1 MTSTDKKNLLINEI
15 KKYKRVA
22 VAFSGGVDSTFLL
35 KMCID
40 ALGSSNV
47 LALTADC
54 SAFPKREL
62 DETDRL
68 CTEMGVTHLNIKIN
82 QLRIDGFVK
91 NTPLRCYYC
100 KRELMSRL
108 IKAAQQRGVKTVFEG

>member
-15 KKYKRVA
+15 KKYKKVA

-68 CTEMGVTHLNIKIN
+68 CT
-82 QLRIDGFVK
+82 
-91 NTPLRCYYC
+91 
-100 KRELMSRL
+100 
-108 IKAAQQRGVKTVFEG
+108 